1 MTGYVLVGCWPAAG
15 KTTVATA
22 LAARLGLPYLA
33 KDEVK
38 EALTDAL
45 GAPSTVA
52 ASRALGVA
60 AVHAVLRTAR
70 GCPGA
75 VIDSTW
81 YPYSLPLV
89 RALAGP
95 FVEVRCRVP
104 VELARERYRGRARAP
119 GRAAHR
125 AGTVGAGG
133 PAARRR
139 AGHRGGHGAGR
150 GHRRP
155 GRRCPRGARRPHR
168 RCAAASGRVLAVG
181 AGCVSG
187 KRGLCGAAGG
197 VTPIYSVTSKV
208 PGGNSTSVSSSV
220 NAATLTPCGV

>member
-1 MTGYVLVGCWPAAG
+1 VTGYVLVGGWPAAG

-104 VELARERYRGRARAP
+104 VELARERYRGRARDGRHLDALRTEQELWGQEVP
-119 GRAAHR
+119 PLGVGPVIEVDTARAVDIGALADAVRAALDGR
-125 AGTVGAGG
+125 T
-133 PAARRR
+133 AAV
-139 AGHRGGHGAGR
+139 
-150 GHRRP
+150 P
-155 GRRCPRGARRPHR
+155 PPRGACSPSARD
-168 RCAAASGRVLAVG
+168 A
-181 AGCVSG
+181 
-187 KRGLCGAAGG
+187 
-197 VTPIYSVTSKV
+197 
-208 PGGNSTSVSSSV
+208 
-220 NAATLTPCGV
+220 